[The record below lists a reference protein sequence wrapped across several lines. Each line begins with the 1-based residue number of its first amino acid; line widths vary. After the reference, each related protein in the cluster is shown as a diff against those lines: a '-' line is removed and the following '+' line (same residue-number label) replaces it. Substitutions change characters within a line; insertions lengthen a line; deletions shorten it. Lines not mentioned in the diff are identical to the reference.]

1 MTDIPPH
8 RGDEHPGSYAQRLIG
23 MWATDDT
30 EAHSAWNAMLA
41 REARS
46 EDRDVADDVTYAL
59 SRVRQANGD
68 AHRPMIDCGHCWAGR
83 NGQADRNGDWQVVIC
98 EECDLPWPCPN
109 INTPKP

>member
-1 MTDIPPH
+1 MST
-8 RGDEHPGSYAQRLIG
+8 
-23 MWATDDT
+23 WK
-30 EAHSAWNAMLA
+30 SAWNAMLA